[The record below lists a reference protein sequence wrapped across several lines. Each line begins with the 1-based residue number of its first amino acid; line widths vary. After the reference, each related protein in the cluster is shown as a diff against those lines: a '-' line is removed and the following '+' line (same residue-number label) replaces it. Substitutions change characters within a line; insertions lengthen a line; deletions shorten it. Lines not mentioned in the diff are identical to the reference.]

1 MPTQLQHAR
10 EGKITP
16 EMAYVAEQ
24 EELAPEQVRDLISA
38 GKLVIPKNHNHD
50 FAPRAIGAKTKTKV
64 NANLG
69 ISSDHGKLDEELNKL
84 KVAIDFGSDSVM
96 DLSSGYQD
104 LDHIRTSVIRN
115 SSIMVGTVPIYGAMS
130 DNILK
135 GKGFKDFTARRLLD
149 EIEKQGQ
156 QGVDYITVHCGITRQ
171 TLKYVDGRQ
180 RIVGIVSKGGSVH
193 AAMMRATGQENPLFE
208 YFDELCEI
216 AARHDMTFS
225 LGDSLRPGGTGDAT
239 DAAQIQEL
247 LILGELVKRAWQKG
261 VQVMVEG
268 PGHVPLDQIAANVL
282 LQKRLCHGAPF
293 YVLGPLTIDTGA
305 GYDHITG
312 AIGGAVCSA
321 AGADMLC
328 YVTPAEHLRLPNA
341 DDVRQGVIAT
351 RIAAQSGDLAKGVP
365 YAKRLNDRMSE
376 ARKKLDWE
384 TMFACAIDPVEARKF
399 RATSEDYDSDVCTMC
414 GDLCA
419 VRMDNFTDLGSRAPA
434 DLTQMPMSDD
444 RKKRRVTM
452 AEKAQAEGSFDEL
465 GNWLPPK
472 HVQDKQK
479 AKGQQAKLEA
489 KVPYERSDSGS
500 YRTRSAGK
508 GVAEPEN
515 ALRSKE

>member
-1 MPTQLQHAR
+1 MPTQLQFAR
-10 EGKITP
+10 EGKITD

-24 EELAPEQVRDLISA
+24 EELTPEEVRGLIA
-38 GKLVIPKNHNHD
+38 QGHLVIPKNINHD
-50 FAPRAIGAKTKTKV
+50 FAPRAIGRRTKTKV
-64 NANLG
+64 NANIG
-69 ISSDHGKLDEELNKL
+69 ISSDHGKLEEELAKL
-84 KVAIDFGSDSVM
+84 KVAIEFGSDSVM

-104 LDHIRTSVIRN
+104 LDGIRQAVINN
-115 SSIMVGTVPIYGAMS
+115 SSVMVGTVPIYGAMS
-130 DNILK
+130 DNIMQ
-135 GKGFKDFTARRLLD
+135 GRGFKDFTARRLLD
-149 EIEKQGQ
+149 EIDKQGQ

-193 AAMMRATGQENPLFE
+193 AAWMRATGNENPLYE

-216 AARHDMTFS
+216 AAKYDMTFS

-247 LILGELVKRAWQKG
+247 LILGELTKRAWAKG
-261 VQVMVEG
+261 VQVMIEG

-365 YAKRLNDRMSE
+365 YAKRINDRMSE

-384 TMFACAIDPVEARKF
+384 TMYACAIDPVEARKF
-399 RATSEDYDSDVCTMC
+399 RQTSEDYDSDVCTMC

-434 DLTQMPMSDD
+434 DLKEMPMADE
-444 RKKRRVTM
+444 RRKRRVTM
-452 AEKAQAEGSFDEL
+452 AEKQAAEGSFDEM

-472 HVQDKQK
+472 HVQEKQR

-489 KVPYERSDSGS
+489 KVPYERADSGS
-500 YRTRSAGK
+500 YKK
-508 GVAEPEN
+508 GAAPEPEQI
-515 ALRSKE
+515 LRHKE

>member
-1 MPTQLQHAR
+1 MPTQLQSAR
-10 EGKITP
+10 DGRITD

-24 EELAPEQVRDLISA
+24 EELTPEEVRELVAS
-38 GKLVIPKNHNHD
+38 GRMVIPKNINHD
-50 FAPRAIGAKTKTKV
+50 FAPRAIGARTKTKV
-64 NANLG
+64 NANIG
-69 ISSDHGKLDEELNKL
+69 ISSDHGSLDEELEKL
-84 KVAIDFGSDSVM
+84 KVSIEFGSDSVM

-104 LDHIRTSVIRN
+104 LDHIRQSIIKN

-130 DNILK
+130 DNIMQ

-193 AAMMRATGQENPLFE
+193 AAWMRATGNENPLFE

-216 AARHDMTFS
+216 AARYDMTFS

-239 DAAQIQEL
+239 DAAQVQEL
-247 LILGELVKRAWQKG
+247 LILGELTKRAWAKG

-268 PGHVPLDQIAANVL
+268 PGHVPLDQIQANVL
-282 LQKRLCHGAPF
+282 LQKKLCHGAPF

-312 AIGGAVCSA
+312 AIGGAVASA

-328 YVTPAEHLRLPNA
+328 YVTPAEHLRLPDS

-365 YAKRLNDRMSE
+365 YAKRINDRMSE

-384 TMFACAIDPVEARKF
+384 TMYACAIDPVEARKF
-399 RATSEDYDSDVCTMC
+399 RQTSEDYDSDVCTMC

-419 VRMDNFTDLGSRAPA
+419 VRMDNFTDMGERAPA
-434 DLTQMPMSDD
+434 DLTEMPMADER
-444 RKKRRVTM
+444 RKRKVTL
-452 AEKAQAEGSFDEL
+452 AEKAAAEGSFDEY
-465 GNWLPPK
+465 GNWIPPQ
-472 HVQDKQK
+472 HVQEKMQARGK
-479 AKGQQAKLEA
+479 QAKLEA
-489 KVPYERSDSGS
+489 KVPYEREDSKS
-500 YRTRSAGK
+500 YKQKSGAQG
-508 GVAEPEN
+508 PEKV
-515 ALRSKE
+515 LRDKE

>member
-1 MPTQLQHAR
+1 MATQLQNAR
-10 EGKITP
+10 NGKITP

-24 EELAPEQVRDLISA
+24 EELAPELICELV
-38 GKLVIPKNHNHD
+38 GKGQMVIPKNINHD

-64 NANLG
+64 NANIG
-69 ISSDHGKLDEELNKL
+69 ISSDHGKLEEELEKL
-84 KVAIDFGSDSVM
+84 KVSIEYGADSVM

-104 LDHIRTSVIRN
+104 LDHIRQSIIDQSSV
-115 SSIMVGTVPIYGAMS
+115 MVGTVPIYGAMS
-130 DNILK
+130 DNILQ
-135 GKGFKDFTARRLLD
+135 GKGFKDFTAERLLQ
-149 EIEKQGQ
+149 EIEKHGE

-171 TLKYVDGRQ
+171 TLKHVDGRQ

-208 YFDELCEI
+208 YFDKLCEI
-216 AARHDMTFS
+216 AAKYDMTLS

-247 LILGELVKRAWQKG
+247 LILGDLTKRAWDNG

-268 PGHVPLDQIAANVL
+268 PGHMPLDQIAANVL
-282 LQKRLCHGAPF
+282 LQKKICHGAPF
-293 YVLGPLTIDTGA
+293 YVLGPLTVDTGA

-341 DDVRQGVIAT
+341 DDVRRGVIAT
-351 RIAAQSGDLAKGVP
+351 RIDAQSGDLAKGVP
-365 YAKRLNDRMSE
+365 YAKRINDRMSE

-384 TMFACAIDPVEARKF
+384 TMYACAIDPKEARRF
-399 RATSEDYDSDVCTMC
+399 RQESEDYDSDVCTMC

-419 VRMDNFTDLGSRAPA
+419 VRMDNFTDLGDRAPA
-434 DLTQMPMSDD
+434 DLGDMPMADE
-444 RKKRRVTM
+444 RKKRRVTL
-452 AEKAQAEGSFDEL
+452 AEKKQAEGSFDEM
-465 GNWLPPK
+465 GNWIPPQ
-472 HVQDKQK
+472 HVQDKMK
-479 AKGQQAKLEA
+479 AKGEEAKQAA
-489 KVPYERSDSGS
+489 KVPYE
-500 YRTRSAGK
+500 A
-508 GVAEPEN
+508 
-515 ALRSKE
+515 

>member
-1 MPTQLQHAR
+1 MPTQLQSAR
-10 EGKITP
+10 DGKITP

-24 EELAPEQVRDLISA
+24 EELTPETVRDLVGS
-38 GKLVIPKNHNHD
+38 GQMVIPKNINHD
-50 FAPRAIGAKTKTKV
+50 FMPRAIGAKTKTKV
-64 NANLG
+64 NANFG
-69 ISSDHGKLDEELNKL
+69 ISSDHGKLEEELEKL
-84 KVAIDFGSDSVM
+84 KVSIEYGADSVM

-104 LDHIRTSVIRN
+104 LDHIRTSIINN
-115 SSIMVGTVPIYGAMS
+115 SSVMVGTVPIYGAMS
-130 DNILK
+130 DNIMK
-135 GKGFKDFTARRLLD
+135 GGSFKDFSARRLLD
-149 EIEKQGQ
+149 EIEKQGE

-193 AAMMRATGQENPLFE
+193 AAWMRATGTENPLYE
-208 YFDELCEI
+208 YFDEMCDI
-216 AARHDMTFS
+216 AAKYDMTLS

-247 LILGELVKRAWQKG
+247 LTLGELTKRAWAKG

-268 PGHVPLDQIAANVL
+268 PGHVPLDQINANVM
-282 LQKRLCHGAPF
+282 LQKKLCHGAPF

-312 AIGGAVCSA
+312 AIGGAVASA

-341 DDVRQGVIAT
+341 DDVRRGVIAT

-365 YAKRLNDRMSE
+365 YAKRINDRMSE

-384 TMFACAIDPVEARKF
+384 TMYACALDPVEAR
-399 RATSEDYDSDVCTMC
+399 RYRQTSEDYDSDVCTMC

-419 VRMDNFTDLGSRAPA
+419 VRMDNFTDLGERAPS
-434 DLTQMPMSDD
+434 DLTDMPMSDD
-444 RKKRRVTM
+444 RRKRRVTL
-452 AEKAQAEGSFDEL
+452 AEKAAAEGSFDEL
-465 GNWLPPK
+465 GNWIPPQ
-472 HVQDKQK
+472 HVQDKMK
-479 AKGQQAKLEA
+479 ERGQAVRENLH
-489 KVPYERSDSGS
+489 VPYESRGASP
-500 YRTRSAGK
+500 
-508 GVAEPEN
+508 EPVPHD
-515 ALRSKE
+515 KD